1 MLKNLLAGKLTD
13 SEIKEFLNNFW
24 KKVGVY
30 IENGIQSCEGSKRKE
45 GRINTKHSYKIKLK
59 QRQVATK

>member
-24 KKVGVY
+24 KKSAKKVGMY
-30 IENGIQSCEGSKRKE
+30 IENGIHRAVKEAKEKRD
-45 GRINTKHSYKIKLK
+45 
-59 QRQVATK
+59 V

>member
-24 KKVGVY
+24 KKK
-30 IENGIQSCEGSKRKE
+30 CKE
-45 GRINTKHSYKIKLK
+45 GGSVH
-59 QRQVATK
+59 

>member
-24 KKVGVY
+24 KKSAKKVGVY
-30 IENGIQSCEGSKRKE
+30 IESGIHRAVKEAKEKRD
-45 GRINTKHSYKIKLK
+45 
-59 QRQVATK
+59 V